1 MTSASRPLGLPDHAF
16 AQKRPDKGL
25 ITKAEARAISLY
37 SLGLTPRSVV
47 WDVGA
52 GSGSVAL
59 EAALIAHKGRVYAV
73 ERDSESIGH
82 LRCNMRR
89 LGPDNVAIIEGNA
102 PAALDGLPDPDCVF
116 VGGGG
121 AKLGAILDCA
131 AGRLRPGGRIVAN
144 LAAMERALQAYERL
158 RGLGFAAELTMAS
171 AARAKPLP
179 DGALRFAALNPVFIV
194 AAKRNDEAI

>member
-1 MTSASRPLGLPDHAF
+1 MTSPRPLGLPDDAF

-25 ITKAEARAISLY
+25 ITKSEARAISLY
-37 SLGLTPRSVV
+37 RLGLTPRSVV

-59 EAALIAHKGRVYAV
+59 EAALIAHNGRVYAV
-73 ERDSESIGH
+73 ERDADSIRH
-82 LRCNMRR
+82 LRCNLRR
-89 LGPDNVAIIEGNA
+89 LGPDNVAIVQGDA
-102 PAALDGLPDPDCVF
+102 PAALDDLPAPDSVF

-121 AKLGAILDCA
+121 RKLGVILDCA

-144 LAAMERALQAYERL
+144 LAAMERALQAYDRL
-158 RGLGFAAELTMAS
+158 QGLGFATELTMAS
-171 AARAKPLP
+171 ASRAKPLP

-194 AAKRNDEAI
+194 AAKRSDRAI

>member
-1 MTSASRPLGLPDHAF
+1 MTSPRPLGLPDDAF
-16 AQKRPDKGL
+16 AQKRPHKGL
-25 ITKAEARAISLY
+25 ITKSEARAISLY
-37 SLGLTPRSVV
+37 SLGLTPDSVV

-73 ERDSESIGH
+73 ERDAESIRH
-82 LRCNMRR
+82 LRCNLRR
-89 LGPDNVAIIEGNA
+89 LGPDNMAIVQGDA
-102 PAALDGLPDPDCVF
+102 PAALDNLPDPDCVF

-121 AKLGAILDCA
+121 RKLSGILDCA

-158 RGLGFAAELTMAS
+158 QGLGFATELTMAS
-171 AARAKPLP
+171 ASRAKPLP

-194 AAKRNDEAI
+194 AAKRSHETI

>member
-1 MTSASRPLGLPDHAF
+1 MTSPRPLGLPDEAF

-25 ITKAEARAISLY
+25 ITKSEARAISLY
-37 SLGLTPRSVV
+37 SLGLTPGSVV

-59 EAALIAHKGRVYAV
+59 EAALIAHKGKVYAV
-73 ERDSESIGH
+73 ERDADSIRH
-82 LRCNMRR
+82 LRCNLRR
-89 LGPDNVAIIEGNA
+89 LGPDNVAIVQGDA
-102 PAALDGLPDPDCVF
+102 PAALDNLPDPDCVF

-121 AKLGAILDCA
+121 RKLGVILDCA

-144 LAAMERALQAYERL
+144 LAAMERALQAYECL
-158 RGLGFAAELTMAS
+158 QGLGFDADLTMAS
-171 AARAKPLP
+171 ASRAKPLP

-194 AAKRNDEAI
+194 AAKRSDETI

>member
-1 MTSASRPLGLPDHAF
+1 MTSPRPLGLPDEAF

-25 ITKAEARAISLY
+25 ITKSEARAISLY

-73 ERDSESIGH
+73 DRDAESIRH
-82 LRCNMRR
+82 LRCNLRR
-89 LGPDNVAIIEGNA
+89 LGPDNVAIVQGDA
-102 PAALDGLPDPDCVF
+102 PDALDDLPDPDCVF

-121 AKLGAILDCA
+121 RKLGGILSCA
-131 AGRLRPGGRIVAN
+131 ANRLRPGGRIVAN
-144 LAAMERALQAYERL
+144 LAAMERALQAYECL
-158 RGLGFAAELTMAS
+158 RELGFETELTMAS
-171 AARAKPLP
+171 ASRAKPLP

-194 AAKRNDEAI
+194 AAKRSDELI

>member
-1 MTSASRPLGLPDHAF
+1 MTSPRPLGLPDHAF

-25 ITKAEARAISLY
+25 ITKSEARAISLY
-37 SLGLTPRSVV
+37 SLGLTPDSVV

-73 ERDSESIGH
+73 ERDAESIRH
-82 LRCNMRR
+82 LRCNLRR
-89 LGPDNVAIIEGNA
+89 LGPDNVAVIQGDA
-102 PAALDGLPDPDCVF
+102 PAALDDLPDPDCVF

-121 AKLGAILDCA
+121 RKLGVILDCA

-158 RGLGFAAELTMAS
+158 QGLGFATELTMAS
-171 AARAKPLP
+171 ASRAKPLP

-194 AAKRNDEAI
+194 AAKRSARAI

>member
-1 MTSASRPLGLPDHAF
+1 MSSSRPLGLPDEAF

-25 ITKAEARAISLY
+25 ITKSEARAISLY
-37 SLGLTPRSVV
+37 SLGLTPDSIV

-59 EAALIAHKGRVYAV
+59 EAALIAREGRVYAV
-73 ERDSESIGH
+73 ERDAESIRH

-89 LGPDNVAIIEGNA
+89 LGPDNVVAIQGDA
-102 PAALDGLPDPDCVF
+102 PDALGALPDPDCAF

-121 AKLGAILDCA
+121 RKLGGILSCA
-131 AGRLRPGGRIVAN
+131 AARLRPGGRIVAN
-144 LAAMERALQAYERL
+144 LAAMERALQAYECL
-158 RGLGFAAELTMAS
+158 RELGFAAELTMAS
-171 AARAKPLP
+171 ASRAKPLP

-194 AAKRNDEAI
+194 AAKRSDGAI

>member
-1 MTSASRPLGLPDHAF
+1 MTSPRPLGLPDDAF
-16 AQKRPDKGL
+16 AQKRPHKGL
-25 ITKAEARAISLY
+25 ITKSEARAISLY
-37 SLGLTPRSVV
+37 SLGLTPDSVV

-73 ERDSESIGH
+73 ERDAESIRH
-82 LRCNMRR
+82 LRCNLQR
-89 LGPDNVAIIEGNA
+89 LGPDNVAIVQGDA
-102 PAALDGLPDPDCVF
+102 PAALDALPDPDCVF

-121 AKLGAILDCA
+121 RKLGVILDYA
-131 AGRLRPGGRIVAN
+131 ANHLRPDGRIVAN

-158 RGLGFAAELTMAS
+158 QGLGFAAELTMAS
-171 AARAKPLP
+171 ASRAKPLP

-194 AAKRNDEAI
+194 AAKRSDETI

>member
-1 MTSASRPLGLPDHAF
+1 MTSPRPLGLPDEAF

-25 ITKAEARAISLY
+25 ITKSEARAISLY

-73 ERDSESIGH
+73 ERDVESVRH
-82 LRCNMRR
+82 LRCNLRR
-89 LGPDNVAIIEGNA
+89 LGPDNVAIVQGDA
-102 PAALDGLPDPDCVF
+102 PAALDDLPAPDCVF

-121 AKLGAILDCA
+121 RKLGDILSCA
-131 AGRLRPGGRIVAN
+131 ANRLRPGGRIVAN

-158 RGLGFAAELTMAS
+158 QGLGFAAELTMAS
-171 AARAKPLP
+171 ASRAKPLP

-194 AAKRNDEAI
+194 AAKRSERAI